1 MHACVLDSGSAG
13 YLVLDLL
20 WTPAVIS
27 CYLMYS
33 TVTGIITSN
42 AGCGWVR

>member
-1 MHACVLDSGSAG
+1 MHACMLDTGTAS

-20 WTPAVIS
+20 RTPAVIS

-33 TVTGIITSN
+33 TVSGIITSN
-42 AGCGWVR
+42 AG